1 MTRLSLRFRL
11 SAVCSLLMGCTLGFA
26 SDNPAA
32 AKDSLIRLL
41 DAASSSSR
49 KLEILTHLSD
59 IGLMKDDYTY
69 TEQLWEQALAAGDQ
83 EAMYNSVR
91 PLAMRHINL
100 CQLDSADV
108 WVDQARIHLKGKYRE
123 VALQYMEMMHDIR
136 DLTLRKE
143 LAQKLVADSSVT
155 LQSANPYPYMR
166 RLYSL
171 GAIALMMEGSNDQLK
186 LKPWHSYL
194 EEGLTIA
201 RTIPLEEAYLFRVQF
216 LLGLGSTDIKYTRE
230 LMEVCRAYRQLPAI
244 KNRIFLSHQ
253 IEIAALARMLN
264 HGEEIGRQQMDSY
277 FDEFKRMVTLYPQD
291 VIPPPDYYY
300 YYVAQSYYDYI
311 GDYDKAIACCDSVIK
326 NAPKYNMDNSN
337 YYYDKGKYLAL
348 SGRWQDAYR
357 ALTDYMTIKDSIDSQ
372 HISEELTELQ
382 TQYDVSRLE
391 LEKANL
397 VSSQQKIYIAA
408 ASLLLIVLAGWLLH
422 VYHTLRLTR
431 RLKQNLEVES
441 LKAKES
447 ERMKTLFMNSMSH
460 EIRTPLNSIQGFSEI
475 ILSGEVDED
484 MREEMKESIENG
496 VKQLT
501 NLMEDMLEISQLGC
515 TNDLLPVSTVDIGQ
529 LCEECMM
536 VEKRKFAKPDTEY
549 RVDNRCGSKTCSTNR
564 DYLIKAV
571 CNLLGN
577 ANKFTPRGSV
587 TLCCAEDAM
596 RHKLIISVAD
606 TGPGIPADKREWVFE
621 AFNKIDDFIPGTGL
635 GLYVCREIVKHLNGE
650 IYIDP
655 AYTVGTRVV
664 IELPNE

>member
-1 MTRLSLRFRL
+1 
-11 SAVCSLLMGCTLGFA
+11 MGCTLGFA
-26 SDNPAA
+26 SDDPAA

-41 DAASSSSR
+41 DVASTPSR
-49 KLEILTHLSD
+49 KLELLTHLSD

-69 TEQLWEQALAAGDQ
+69 TEQLWKQAVAADNQ
-83 EAMYNSVR
+83 EAMYNSIR
-91 PLAMRHINL
+91 PLAMHYLNL

-108 WVDQARIHLKGKYRE
+108 WIDQARIHLKGKYRE
-123 VALQYMEMMHDIR
+123 IALQYMGMMHDIR
-136 DLTLRKE
+136 DLTQRKE
-143 LAQKLVADSSVT
+143 LAQKLVADTSAV
-155 LQSANPYPYMR
+155 LQPANPYPYMR

-186 LKPWHSYL
+186 PWNSYL
-194 EEGLTIA
+194 EEGLKIA
-201 RTIPLEEAYLFRVQF
+201 RTLPLEDGYLFRVQF

-230 LMEVCRAYRQLPAI
+230 LMDVCREYRQLPAI

-253 IEIAALARMLN
+253 IEIAALARMLT
-264 HGEEIGRQQMDSY
+264 HGKEIGRQQMDYY
-277 FDEFKRMVTLYPQD
+277 FNEFKRMVERYPQD

-300 YYVAQSYYDYI
+300 YYVGQNYYEYI

-326 NAPKYNMDNSN
+326 NAPKYNMDNSSR
-337 YYYDKGKYLAL
+337 YYDKGEYLAL

-397 VSSQQKIYIAA
+397 VSRQQKIYIAA
-408 ASLLLIVLAGWLLH
+408 ASLLLIILAGLLL
-422 VYHTLRLTR
+422 YAFRTLRITR
-431 RLKQNLEVES
+431 RLKRNLEVES
-441 LKAKES
+441 RKAMES
-447 ERMKTLFMNSMSH
+447 EKMKTLFMNSMSH

-475 ILSGEVDED
+475 ILSGEVEED

-515 TNDLLPVSTVDIGQ
+515 TNELLPVSPVDIGQ

-536 VEKRKFAKPDTEY
+536 VETRKFRKPDTDY
-549 RVDNRCGSKTCSTNR
+549 RIENRCGSKSYLTHR
-564 DYLIKAV
+564 DYLIKAI
-571 CNLLGN
+571 CNLLAN
-577 ANKFTPRGSV
+577 ANKFTQKGSI
-587 TLCCAEDAM
+587 TLCCEEDALKN
-596 RHKLIISVAD
+596 KLIISVAD
-606 TGPGIPADKREWVFE
+606 TGPGIPPDKREWVFE
-621 AFNKIDDFIPGTGL
+621 AFNKIDEFIPGTGL
-635 GLYVCREIVKHLNGE
+635 GLYVCREIVKHLSAE

-655 AYTVGTRVV
+655 AYTEGARIV
-664 IELPNE
+664 IELPNKQ